1 MERNKGIRWLSLML
15 CCLGILGLMLGCGS
29 VLQEQKKESEPVA
42 TTPAAKTPAAAPAI
56 TKADRPNARYYDFE
70 DVKIPNELTLDTS
83 KSRLFQTPAT
93 AAGVLVFD
101 GYVESNSLVTFFKES
116 MAKDNWQFKAMFKLP
131 PKTHL
136 LFEKKNKRSL
146 ITIEDGWTSTRVDVW
161 VMPTQDGQ

>member
-1 MERNKGIRWLSLML
+1 MERNIGIRWLGLLLFS
-15 CCLGILGLMLGCGS
+15 LGIIGLMLGCGS
-29 VLQEQKKESEPVA
+29 VLQEQKKESQPAA
-42 TTPAAKTPAAAPAI
+42 TTPSAAPAI
-56 TKADRPNARYYDFE
+56 TKMDRPNARYYDFE
-70 DVKIPNELTLDTS
+70 DVKIPNELTLDNS
-83 KSRLFQTPAT
+83 KSRVFQTPAT

-146 ITIEDGWTSTRVDVW
+146 INIEDSWTSTKVDVW
-161 VMPTQDGQ
+161 VMPTQDSQ

>member
-1 MERNKGIRWLSLML
+1 MERNMGIKWLGLLFFS
-15 CCLGILGLMLGCGS
+15 LGILGLMVGCGS
-29 VLQEQKKESEPVA
+29 VLQEQKKESESVA
-42 TTPAAKTPAAAPAI
+42 TTSTAAPAI
-56 TKADRPNARYYDFE
+56 TRADRPNARYYDFE
-70 DVKIPNELTLDTS
+70 DVKIPNELTLNTS
-83 KSRLFQTPAT
+83 KSRVFQTPAI

-146 ITIEDGWTSTRVDVW
+146 INIEDGWTSTRVDVW